1 MGVRHIHEL
10 RTPLTVLRS
19 HLLAVQ
25 DGVFTADTKRI
36 NLLINQVD
44 NLSHIVDD
52 LAQLAQTDSV
62 NLTYNNARIDLISI
76 FEQSIENYTAR
87 FKERQLNVDSKSLT
101 KASKCIIN
109 GDKERLI
116 QLFSN
121 LLENTCRY
129 THKGGQVIVLPTKD
143 Q

>member
-1 MGVRHIHEL
+1 MRFQWVSDTSHEL

-19 HLLAVQ
+19 HLLAIQ

-62 NLTYNNARIDLISI
+62 NLTYNNAHIDLINILS
-76 FEQSIENYTAR
+76 N
-87 FKERQLNVDSKSLT
+87 QLKTTPFAL
-101 KASKCIIN
+101 
-109 GDKERLI
+109 
-116 QLFSN
+116 
-121 LLENTCRY
+121 
-129 THKGGQVIVLPTKD
+129 KGVN
-143 Q
+143 